1 MLHLPYT
8 PNEKADQRKGSDTGL
23 VGVTDSASAWE
34 AGMGPKWI
42 DLYENLQLEIN
53 HMFSH
58 HELCLEGG
66 YRAPNVLAASG
77 YSKPLIQGG

>member
-1 MLHLPYT
+1 MNNATIPIRALRAKILSSMLHLPYT

-42 DLYENLQLEIN
+42 DLYENLQL
-53 HMFSH
+53 
-58 HELCLEGG
+58 
-66 YRAPNVLAASG
+66 
-77 YSKPLIQGG
+77 